1 LKAFVFIT
9 MDMYKRQDDGKGPV
23 AHIQENAPYALRT
36 CTPKTTALQ
45 IPPTMPLLQRGIPV
59 LLAVPL
65 RLQNLPELHARES
78 VGHDLQRY
86 YMAMPRLRRLERL
99 RQSVN
104 FYSSHKHDFI
114 FDARPQTIAVD
125 DLPGLLPR
133 WIARGNH
140 VLTSI
145 GEEAFELIA
154 SLLVMVMV
162 ERTYGQQGLGI
173 YAYLTAGLNLVVPGL
188 QQMHRLPRDIQV
200 LELTNYPSTASIFAR
215 KDRAAHIQTSDGFF
229 VDVDVSIAGRGQG
242 GSQQDD
248 RRCRRH
254 IPQSK
259 NRGRCLL

>member
-1 LKAFVFIT
+1 
-9 MDMYKRQDDGKGPV
+9 MYKRQDDGKGPV

-114 FDARPQTIAVD
+114 FDARPQTIAVAD
-125 DLPGLLPR
+125 PPDEGSAAAENETVKREPWRTTDFSSIFPLCLWMIELMTAKPR
-133 WIARGNH
+133 P
-140 VLTSI
+140 VPLS
-145 GEEAFELIA
+145 
-154 SLLVMVMV
+154 SP
-162 ERTYGQQGLGI
+162 
-173 YAYLTAGLNLVVPGL
+173 LVVKKGSKMDCRISEVLRNISTIPGK
-188 QQMHRLPRDIQV
+188 
-200 LELTNYPSTASIFAR
+200 S
-215 KDRAAHIQTSDGFF
+215 G
-229 VDVDVSIAGRGQG
+229 AG
-242 GSQQDD
+242 
-248 RRCRRH
+248 
-254 IPQSK
+254 
-259 NRGRCLL
+259 